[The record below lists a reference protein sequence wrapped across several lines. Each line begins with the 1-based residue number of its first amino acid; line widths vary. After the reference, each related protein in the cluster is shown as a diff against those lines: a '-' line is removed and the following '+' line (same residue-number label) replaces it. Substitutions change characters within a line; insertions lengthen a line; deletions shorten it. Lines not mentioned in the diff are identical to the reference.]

1 MQTKPSSA
9 PKRTGAPQPKTAPRA
24 GGSAQKGGAPLPPR
38 QAPAWLLLLVD
49 CALIGVSLLVF
60 ALFDHVI
67 PEKRAAVPVAQPHA
81 TVQAAA
87 TEAPAQ
93 LADADADDALPQA
106 TEVPAPATGDF
117 SQKFAGMFTD
127 GEVIQTENSY
137 RSANLNIT
145 LSKYEFNVGS
155 YEETAYVQDIYVRS
169 IDCIHRRFAE
179 DTFGKAITEN
189 VLAMANRSNAVAAVN
204 GDYYG
209 HNNGGIVICDG
220 VMYRDNFGA
229 DMQTLVLFRDGTMKC
244 YQKASEFDP
253 EQVMAE
259 GAWQSF
265 SFGPVYLQ
273 DGATNPRG
281 YASSNHDPRT
291 IIGMVE
297 PGHYMFIVV
306 DGRQKGYSQGLTYT
320 ESAEFCQKLGLQVAF
335 NLDGGKTSQMIFQGA
350 IANHP
355 YKNGR
360 EISDIVYV
368 AEP

>member
-1 MQTKPSSA
+1 MQKKAPS
-9 PKRTGAPQPKTAPRA
+9 PKRKSAAPQP
-24 GGSAQKGGAPLPPR
+24 PR
-38 QAPAWLLLLVD
+38 QKPAWLLAVID
-49 CALIGVSLLVF
+49 CVLIGVSLVVF

-67 PEKRAAVPVAQPHA
+67 PEKQAAVPVAQAVVP
-81 TVQAAA
+81 TVAPTQAP
-87 TEAPAQ
+87 EQP
-93 LADADADDALPQA
+93 ADAAGDALPQP
-106 TEVPAPATGDF
+106 TETPAPMVGDF
-117 SQKFAGMFTD
+117 SQKFADKFTD

-145 LSKYEFNVGS
+145 LTRYDFQVGS
-155 YEETAYVQDIYVRS
+155 YEQAVYVQDIYVRS

-179 DTFGKAITEN
+179 DTFGKAITEG
-189 VLAMANRSNAVAAVN
+189 VLSMANRSNAVAAVN

-229 DMQTLVLFRDGTMKC
+229 DIQTLVLFRDGTMKG
-244 YQKASEFDP
+244 YTKESEFDAQ
-253 EQVMAE
+253 QVMAD

-265 SFGPVYLQ
+265 SFGPVLVM
-273 DGATNPRG
+273 DGQVNPNG
-281 YASSNHDPRT
+281 YASSHHDPRT

-297 PGHYMFIVV
+297 PGHYMFIVI
-306 DGRQKGYSQGLTYT
+306 DGRQGGYAEGMTYG

-335 NLDGGKTSQMIFQGA
+335 NLDGGKTSQMTFQGA
-350 IANHP
+350 IANQP

-360 EISDIVYV
+360 EISDIAYV